1 MKRRQRRQSAFTLL
15 EIMLVVAIIGVLLA
29 MAISKMGPTLDVA
42 KGMRTKADISSIR
55 TSLLSY
61 NGANGFYP
69 SSEQGLAALVNR
81 PGSEPVPS
89 SWRRLMEEVPKD
101 AWGSTYIYRSPGRK
115 NSSGYD
121 VFSAGPDRIPD
132 TSDDDWGN

>member
-1 MKRRQRRQSAFTLL
+1 
-15 EIMLVVAIIGVLLA
+15 MLVVAIIGVLLA

-81 PGSEPVPS
+81 PGSEPVPT
-89 SWRRLMEEVPKD
+89 SWRRLMDDLPKD
-101 AWGSTYIYRSPGRK
+101 AWGSPYVYRYPGRQ
-115 NSSGYD
+115 NSSSFD

-132 TSDDDWGN
+132 TSDDDWGK